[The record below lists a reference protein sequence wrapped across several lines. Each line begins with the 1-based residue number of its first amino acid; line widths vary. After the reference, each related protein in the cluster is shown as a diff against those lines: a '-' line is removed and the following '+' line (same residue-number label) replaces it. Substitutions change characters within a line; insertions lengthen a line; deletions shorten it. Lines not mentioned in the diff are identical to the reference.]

1 MFYINKLAVGQT
13 CSITDTKAKIFSA
26 LTPPLP
32 WPASLIT
39 EQTRLPSS
47 HEAEP
52 NEHIIVFTLR

>member
-1 MFYINKLAVGQT
+1 MLILDILVNTYAVMLAAQVS
-13 CSITDTKAKIFSA
+13 SI
-26 LTPPLP
+26 LTPPLH
-32 WPASLIT
+32 WPDSLIT